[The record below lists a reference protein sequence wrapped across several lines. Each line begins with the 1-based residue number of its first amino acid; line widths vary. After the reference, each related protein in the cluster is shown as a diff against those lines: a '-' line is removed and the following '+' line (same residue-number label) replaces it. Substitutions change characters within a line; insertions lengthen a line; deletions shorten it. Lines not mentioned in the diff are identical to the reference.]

1 MKCVIPKSLPELIR
15 ALEQCKPSGAVIA
28 GGTDYTIELRSGRA
42 MPDVLLYPG
51 QVPELG
57 EIVMADDYLR
67 IGAMATMAA
76 LAGALEDKPEF
87 GALWDAASGVGSPQI
102 RNRATIA
109 GNICKASPAGDM
121 LPVCWMYDALVE
133 VLSCDGSTQV
143 IPFRQFI
150 LKPYKT
156 VLQPGQ
162 MVTAIM
168 IQRNEQRRLV
178 SAFKKIGYRTHVSIA
193 RESIAAL
200 FALDEMD
207 CIVKADIA
215 LGAVSGIPIY
225 VPEAEGLLYGV
236 RLTEKAGELIWPTVA
251 KTIHD
256 NCRETNRL
264 YKTEAARGLVA
275 DLFKIIAGRE
285 V

>member
-1 MKCVIPKSLPELIR
+1 MKCIIPKSLQELSR
-15 ALEQCKPSGAVIA
+15 ALEQCKLSGAIIA
-28 GGTDYTIELRSGRA
+28 GGTDYVIELRSGRA
-42 MPDVLLYPG
+42 MPDMLLYPG
-51 QVPELG
+51 QIPELG
-57 EIVMADDYLR
+57 EIVMANDHLR
-67 IGAMATMAA
+67 IGAMVTMTA
-76 LAGALEDKPEF
+76 LADALKGNPEF
-87 GALWDAASGVGSPQI
+87 GALCDAASGVGSPQI

-121 LPVCWMYDALVE
+121 LPVCWLYNALVE
-133 VLSCDGSTQV
+133 VLNCDGSTQA

-162 MVTAIM
+162 MVTAI
-168 IQRNEQRRLV
+168 IIPGSEQRHLV

-193 RESIAAL
+193 RESMATL
-200 FALDEMD
+200 FALDERG

-215 LGAVSGIPIY
+215 LGAVSGTPIC
-225 VPEAEGLLYGV
+225 VPEADKLLHGL
-236 RLTEKAGELIWPTVA
+236 RLTEKAVELIWPTVA

-275 DLFKIIAGRE
+275 DLFKIMAGRE